1 MRHPAA
7 AHRYDVLYEVTTI
20 LAVAGL
26 AISAVGTIQQGNAT
40 KQQGLN
46 QQAEAN
52 LQAQIRRQEAARAT
66 QVSAQQA
73 GQYEREQ
80 SALRARARAVRAG
93 SGTIPNV
100 GTSLL
105 VDQDIASEIA
115 RNKAMIEAGGAAQ
128 ATRLEQ
134 DATLLGLQGSNAAR
148 SGSAAQAGSYFGA
161 GATALTGASKF
172 NYGSTTPKPYS
183 PAPLD
188 RFAF

>member
-26 AISAVGTIQQGNAT
+26 AMSAVGTIQQGNAA

-148 SGSAAQAGSYFGA
+148 SGSAARTGSFFSA

-172 NYGSTTPKPYS
+172 EFS
-183 PAPLD
+183 
-188 RFAF
+188 